1 MPDHSPA
8 TLVVNLSDAVI
19 RRHMSDPTIRQLRDP
34 RYPLRVRF
42 NQARTRASWFVVRFA
57 GGSDHWRK
65 IGAWPDLAS
74 RSVIAQLPEIQTRM
88 AVDPTLPV
96 GATSW
101 KTVGALLVWF
111 RDRSSKSRQLSAS
124 RKSQY
129 RVAINRHLLPALESF
144 SLAELAAADL
154 DDNLVW
160 PMQARYA
167 VSTIRQTLAV
177 LKVAFKQAEKVG
189 QISVNPVVDVKL
201 SDFLDA
207 RAKPKPGRLRADHL
221 PEILPIIGSARVGA
235 CVLMLLVLLF
245 GTRISE
251 TRLAKWR
258 HFDLSAGRRWTIPAA
273 HVKSRREHRLPLT
286 DVALTLLKRYRE
298 WQLSRGYRGVY
309 LFPGSQGKP
318 IGKSAAHEWVAD
330 IGGGDWTSHDLRK
343 LARTAWA
350 DLGVDY
356 LVSEL
361 LLNHALSDLDRTY
374 IHTYVERQAEE
385 ALTRYHQWLFER
397 GISTILTETIP
408 RQTSGTDNHAAQ
420 WWRGAV

>member
-1 MPDHSPA
+1 MPHQTPA

-19 RRHMSDPTIRQLRDP
+19 RRHMSDPAIRQLRDP

-57 GGSDHWRK
+57 GGADHWRK

-74 RSVIAQLPEIQTRM
+74 RAVIAQLPDIQARL
-88 AVDPTLPV
+88 AVDPTSPV
-96 GATSW
+96 GATNW
-101 KTVGALLVWF
+101 QTVGDLLVWF
-111 RDRSSKSRQLSAS
+111 RNRSEKNRQLSAS
-124 RKSQY
+124 RKSQF
-129 RVAINRHLLPALESF
+129 RVAINRHLLPGLGVF
-144 SLAELAAADL
+144 VLDDLAPSDL
-154 DDNLVW
+154 DDHLVW

-167 VSTIRQTLAV
+167 VSTIRQVLSV
-177 LKVAFKQAEKVG
+177 LKVAFKQASKVG
-189 QISVNPVVDVKL
+189 QIASNPVSDVRL

-221 PEILPIIGSARVGA
+221 PEILPAIGAGRVEV
-235 CVLMLLVLLF
+235 CVLLLLVLLF

-258 HFDLSAGRRWTIPAA
+258 HVDLSTDRRWTIPAE

-318 IGKSAAHEWVAD
+318 IGKSAAHEWVND
-330 IGGGDWTSHDLRK
+330 IAAGEWTSHDLRK

-374 IHTYVERQAEE
+374 IHTYVERQAED
-385 ALTRYHQWLFER
+385 ALSRYHQWLFER

-408 RQTSGTDNHAAQ
+408 RQTAGADSHAAQ